1 MTYCMTEYNLGT
13 QFHICAIFT
22 FSFTTNYVTNLY
34 ILYIKYIIYILCNL
48 YIIHLQGMQV

>member
-1 MTYCMTEYNLGT
+1 MTYCMTEYNLAT

-22 FSFTTNYVTNLY
+22 FSFTTNYVKNLY